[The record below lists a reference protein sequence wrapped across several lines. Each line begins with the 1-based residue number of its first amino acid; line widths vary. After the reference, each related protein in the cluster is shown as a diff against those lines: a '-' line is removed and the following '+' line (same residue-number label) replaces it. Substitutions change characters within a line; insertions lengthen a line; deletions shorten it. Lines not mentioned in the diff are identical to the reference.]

1 MNAFFFGTGS
11 RRLFGIY
18 APAQP
23 TEPARPVR
31 AVLLC
36 YPWGPEY
43 QYAHR
48 SMRHLAK
55 LLSAAGMHALRFDYY
70 GTGDSAGEA
79 SEAGLTD
86 WIGDIETAI
95 EELQDTTGE
104 TRVSLVGL
112 RLGAMLAAQVA
123 AQRPQQIERLVLWDP
138 IIDGRA
144 YLHEIAPDPV
154 QPSTAVATHGQ
165 REVAGFALTERLTQE
180 LQTANLAA
188 SLADFTAQVLV
199 LVSKAAALDRH
210 SCSLPAVE
218 EIDSPPVWHPE
229 RGLGVGAI
237 PVALVSRIVEWLQ
250 R

>member
-1 MNAFFFGTGS
+1 MNAFFFGSGP

-18 APAQP
+18 SPAQP
-23 TEPARPVR
+23 TEPAGPVR

-36 YPWGPEY
+36 HPWGAEY

-48 SMRHLAK
+48 SMRHLAN

-79 SEAGLTD
+79 GEAGLTD
-86 WIGDIETAI
+86 WVGDIETAI
-95 EELQDTTGE
+95 DELQDTTGE

-123 AQRPQQIERLVLWDP
+123 AQRPLQIERLVLWDP
-138 IIDGRA
+138 IVDGKA
-144 YLHEIAPDPV
+144 YLEDMLSRSHPPHGATMRDHREI
-154 QPSTAVATHGQ
+154 
-165 REVAGFALTERLTQE
+165 EGFALTERLRQE
-180 LQTANLAA
+180 LQAA
-188 SLADFTAQVLV
+188 SLPTSLANFPGRTLVIISNSVTLDQGLPDSYTVEQVN
-199 LVSKAAALDRH
+199 
-210 SCSLPAVE
+210 
-218 EIDSPPVWHPE
+218 SPPVYHPE

-250 R
+250 W